1 MTPSRYLSVLLLVF
15 FLPCIPALGQEVK
28 LSVTVKAVPDAAAK
42 ESFRFSGTITGSTLY
57 PKGQLGVGN
66 DVTVTLEYIEPGGK
80 FRTLPEWYNL
90 RHGPAKGKTILT
102 PEEQHGIKAKGIS
115 LFGTGLS
122 AENEGK
128 AIKFDKV
135 LKVPQGAAAYRVVAV
150 LTHRW
155 SGTWTAIVYKHDVY
169 TPAILGGSGTKPPE
183 VIVVIQD
190 DTWDPWGPLW
200 ESQWPKKPEPHWFQ
214 DMKGKPP
221 GILPAKRLPTDVPPI
236 QKNFADNLI
245 GTYFSETLPEYVSYN
260 DPLSGLISS
269 FVAGDELHLT
279 LEQIAILETMFV
291 RDQDMMCSL
300 GYYSMEVITKL
311 PTIKAI
317 APVQIQVNVLWAFL
331 KGYHKGYDQTGKI
344 SVAWKCGK
352 EALIRKSASEGIAL
366 LGGKMFGK
374 TMNDLY
380 GIKQAKWVG
389 YVIKNGL
396 WDIGVDART
405 SAEEDEIIRKSNE
418 KKQKP
423 NLKPIHSFRPTN
435 RWDRAYNDFLGKLIW
450 N

>member
-1 MTPSRYLSVLLLVF
+1 MVKSGFLSVLMSVF
-15 FLPCIPALGQEVK
+15 LLPCIPALGQEVK

-169 TPAILGGSGTKPPE
+169 TPAILGGTGGTGGGTGGGGGNGNK
-183 VIVVIQD
+183 
-190 DTWDPWGPLW
+190 
-200 ESQWPKKPEPHWFQ
+200 
-214 DMKGKPP
+214 
-221 GILPAKRLPTDVPPI
+221 LPNVSKTPPI
-236 QKNFADNLI
+236 TIDNILANVPEGNIMGTVVSDPAGSLKDQGLKASDDKQKIENLQKEISNTNTPADIRKMLNTKRNNLI
-245 GTYFSETLPEYVSYN
+245 QWVASEEIMTIWVKAAGTF
-260 DPLSGLISS
+260 GL
-269 FVAGDELHLT
+269 D
-279 LEQIAILETMFV
+279 AI
-291 RDQDMMCSL
+291 DKAL
-300 GYYSMEVITKL
+300 GYYPATGAVWAVTTAIVQAARGKWGDAMIRATGIINTVKVGGKVITDVGTKISL
-311 PTIKAI
+311 FLDGMTLLDEVTNTLGLQTPTSPGRHTIKSYGYI
-317 APVQIQVNVLWAFL
+317 HHNV
-331 KGYHKGYDQTGKI
+331 K
-344 SVAWKCGK
+344 
-352 EALIRKSASEGIAL
+352 
-366 LGGKMFGK
+366 
-374 TMNDLY
+374 
-380 GIKQAKWVG
+380 
-389 YVIKNGL
+389 
-396 WDIGVDART
+396 
-405 SAEEDEIIRKSNE
+405 
-418 KKQKP
+418 
-423 NLKPIHSFRPTN
+423 
-435 RWDRAYNDFLGKLIW
+435 
-450 N
+450 